1 MFRKYLL
8 FSVILLA
15 IVVSVVLLFRSSK
28 SGENLLTTVAQ
39 KGKFESLV
47 YSTGQLESV
56 EADYIPVPII
66 FSDQRLRLSSLVIAD
81 IVDEGTYVDSGA
93 YVATIDHATVDEQQK
108 TAIDELNRIK
118 TELEDS
124 KIDSNLTLSNQ
135 RDQIVNAQLEVEE
148 KRIVID
154 ESAFEAPSVKRKAEM
169 DYEKSK
175 RKFEQMNQAYL
186 LKQQQ
191 EAGKVNRKLISYKQA
206 QDLVDLFQ
214 KAYDALRI
222 TAPRAGV
229 IGYFRYSGGGA
240 PIKTTSQIS
249 VRSPA
254 IATFPKMN
262 LLVTNTYINEID
274 ISKIKIGQ
282 KVTMGIDAFPEKV
295 LYGEVA
301 NIANVG
307 QLTPRSDAKV
317 FEVKINVR
325 GNDEALKPS
334 MTTSNII
341 QTAHAED
348 VVYVPIESVF
358 KNDSLSY
365 VYKLAKQGKKITR
378 QEVKTG
384 IENESFVVIEQGVAE
399 GDKLCL
405 EEPANAESFPLKGLD
420 LNENRMKNDSVQV
433 ASLPQQVST
442 LKETGNT
449 NSSK

>member
-8 FSVILLA
+8 FPVIFVAIILLVA
-15 IVVSVVLLFRSSK
+15 YFTRSTGK
-28 SGENLLTTVAQ
+28 QEQLLTCKAQ
-39 KGKFESLV
+39 KGPFESLV

-56 EADYIPVPII
+56 EADYIPVPEI
-66 FSDQRLRLSSLVIAD
+66 FKDPRLRLSSLVIAD
-81 IVDEGTYVDSGA
+81 MVDEGTYVDSGG
-93 YVATIDHATVDEQQK
+93 YVATIDHSTVDEQQK
-108 TAIDELNRIK
+108 TAIDELNRLN

-135 RDQIVNAQLEVEE
+135 RDLIVNAQLEVEE

-175 RKFEQMNQAYL
+175 RKLDQMNQAYL

-191 EAGKVNRKLISYKQA
+191 EAGKVNRKMINYKQA

-214 KAYDALRI
+214 EAYNALRI
-222 TAPRAGV
+222 TAPRAGA

-240 PIKTTSQIS
+240 PVTTTSTIS

-282 KVTMGIDAFPEKV
+282 KVTMGVDAFPEKV
-295 LYGEVA
+295 MYGEVA

-325 GNDEALKPS
+325 GNDTDLKPS

-341 QTAHAED
+341 QTAYAENA
-348 VVYVPIESVF
+348 VFIPIEAIF
-358 KNDSLSY
+358 RNDSLAF
-365 VYKLAKQGKKITR
+365 VYKLANQGRKISKQVVEPGF
-378 QEVKTG
+378 
-384 IENESFVVIEQGVAE
+384 ENESYVVIKQGLNE
-399 GDKLCL
+399 GDQVCL
-405 EEPANAESFPLKGLD
+405 EEPDQSESIPLTGIEIYENLKKDSLD
-420 LNENRMKNDSVQV
+420 LSSAQPQAGLMKGI
-433 ASLPQQVST
+433 ASPVR
-442 LKETGNT
+442 N
-449 NSSK
+449 N